1 MWGIGAKMN
10 PACKAL
16 KTTKIVHVLRVRSA
30 LAPPLASTI
39 LSKIE
44 KNIAEKK
51 SKKKR
56 KRKEKCK
63 NVCGQNTHHDL

>member
-1 MWGIGAKMN
+1 MWEIGAKMN

-44 KNIAEKK
+44 KIPLKKIQKEKK
-51 SKKKR
+51 
-56 KRKEKCK
+56 KEGKM
-63 NVCGQNTHHDL
+63 